1 MFAIENSTFTFP
13 GPDTYKVLSKNLPQ
27 GNWVVV
33 ATVQLAGNSASPT
46 PTYFAGCELRN
57 GAGGVM
63 GGAEVGLARY
73 GLSNSGFIG
82 QGVVT
87 LNGGVAA
94 GAGGTEVSL
103 WCGINGLTGGAVLE
117 RQMLIWEVG
126 AFF

>member
-1 MFAIENSTFTFP
+1 
-13 GPDTYKVLSKNLPQ
+13 
-27 GNWVVV
+27 
-33 ATVQLAGNSASPT
+33 
-46 PTYFAGCELRN
+46 
-57 GAGGVM
+57 M

-103 WCGINGLTGGAVLE
+103 WCGIDGLTGGAVLE
-117 RQMLIWEVG
+117 RQMLITEVG
-126 AFF
+126 GFF